1 MKRAVGVF
9 ELLAEEIRVRCR
21 VVNPVL
27 DAHNP
32 GSVFW
37 VSGAGFQGQGSGF
50 REAGFRQRR
59 FQGSVG
65 VFANGAAVDSTH
77 SLLPIALNPLT
88 RTMTRHR
95 TVNPTPKT

>member
-37 VSGAGFQGQGSGF
+37 VSGAGFQGPGFQGQGSG
-50 REAGFRQRR
+50 AGFRFQGGRVQTAKVSGFSRR
-59 FQGSVG
+59 FRKRGRG
-65 VFANGAAVDSTH
+65 
-77 SLLPIALNPLT
+77 
-88 RTMTRHR
+88 
-95 TVNPTPKT
+95 

>member
-32 GSVFW
+32 GSVFGFQGQGFRGR
-37 VSGAGFQGQGSGF
+37 VSGAGF
-50 REAGFRQRR
+50 R
-59 FQGSVG
+59 FQGGRVQTAKVSG
-65 VFANGAAVDSTH
+65 FSRRFRKRG
-77 SLLPIALNPLT
+77 
-88 RTMTRHR
+88 RG
-95 TVNPTPKT
+95 

>member
-37 VSGAGFQGQGSGF
+37 VSGAGFQGQGFRGRVQVSGRQGSDSEGF
-50 REAGFRQRR
+50 RVQ
-59 FQGSVG
+59 
-65 VFANGAAVDSTH
+65 
-77 SLLPIALNPLT
+77 
-88 RTMTRHR
+88 
-95 TVNPTPKT
+95 

>member
-32 GSVFW
+32 GSVFR
-37 VSGAGFQGQGSGF
+37 VSGAGFQGQGF
-50 REAGFRQRR
+50 RDKGLDDAGFRVQWAFSQTGPR
-59 FQGSVG
+59 
-65 VFANGAAVDSTH
+65 
-77 SLLPIALNPLT
+77 LT
-88 RTMTRHR
+88 RCIPFYRSPSTRSR
-95 TVNPTPKT
+95 AQ